1 MPYQKK
7 GYNMDTIE
15 LWIDMLPRHYNG
27 KTLEQMSIRDLSVE
41 IIETEKT
48 IENEKVFQ
56 AGGSKFAA
64 ENIENLKRYL
74 RVLKEALEKAM
85 EDKNLLDVIAAMHS
99 LLVEVGSDETGFI
112 LEDEVDELFRYYKL
126 TDEQISYVKGLDLN
140 DEEDI

>member
-1 MPYQKK
+1 
-7 GYNMDTIE
+7 
-15 LWIDMLPRHYNG
+15 
-27 KTLEQMSIRDLSVE
+27 
-41 IIETEKT
+41 
-48 IENEKVFQ
+48 
-56 AGGSKFAA
+56 
-64 ENIENLKRYL
+64 
-74 RVLKEALEKAM
+74 M